1 MQAPV
6 LVMSKMRE
14 QCLVDDQTTYKILL
28 DTNMERESGRKAQ
41 LSNITA
47 AKVHNNIKNYEK

>member
-1 MQAPV
+1 M
-6 LVMSKMRE
+6 
-14 QCLVDDQTTYKILL
+14 IL

-47 AKVHNNIKNYEK
+47 AKVKFLYFQLYFALFINFACHLLYRL

>member
-6 LVMSKMRE
+6 LVMSRRHVAVRNLRSTDWKP
-14 QCLVDDQTTYKILL
+14 LL
-28 DTNMERESGRKAQ
+28 IDTNMERESGRKAQ

-47 AKVHNNIKNYEK
+47 AKVTSLA